1 MRTSALPEATRRV
14 LERACRVADL
24 ATDHLLIGGT
34 AMTLHVAHRVSED
47 LDFVQFGKELDRARI
62 ERILTDLRGV
72 EPPELVTSL
81 VARQHFDNEG
91 YDIDDVHQDW
101 MVDGVKVTF
110 FCPDR
115 REELDVLR
123 KAVPEAYGAVP
134 VADLD
139 TIFRLKAMVVAERW
153 TSRDAFDLLH
163 FVERQGHGMSEI
175 DEALRIK
182 RPHYPFDNR
191 MGLLTRPFTP
201 FDPGFQSIGSDGPQ
215 TMAELAE
222 RMKATVDRYVRE
234 TKKAA
239 LSSVSKGMAD
249 LPPPDARDSSRER

>member
-14 LERACRVADL
+14 LERACRVVDL

-62 ERILTDLRGV
+62 ARILNQLRGA

-115 REELDVLR
+115 REELDVLK
-123 KAVPEAYGAVP
+123 KAVPEAYGTVP

-163 FVERQGHGMSEI
+163 FLERQSRGMSEI

-182 RPHYPFDNR
+182 RPLYPFDNR

-201 FDPGFQSIGSDGPQ
+201 FDPGFQSIGSDGPR
-215 TMAELAE
+215 TMTELAE

-234 TKKAA
+234 TKKVA
-239 LSSVSKGMAD
+239 LSSVAKGMAD
-249 LPPPDARDSSRER
+249 LTPPDARDTSRER